1 MRKKL
6 VTPAAVVV
14 LLAVPVMFGIGNL
27 PAAEQQESSAQSG
40 AEVENAP
47 KPADTETAGQNED
60 QQLPAWLTDSDD
72 SIVGADKKD
81 LNLARE
87 LLTALVLVGV
97 LGGAAWFVFKKFAPK
112 NVMKKGK
119 DLDVLET
126 VTIGSGRNLHI
137 VKIASGRKLLI
148 ASTTGSVNFIADVT
162 DDVETGTGGIDQQ
175 GAII

>member
-1 MRKKL
+1 MRKKF
-6 VTPAAVVV
+6 VTPAAVIV
-14 LLAVPVMFGIGNL
+14 LLALPVMFGIGNL
-27 PAAEQQESSAQSG
+27 PAAEKQETSAQSG
-40 AEVENAP
+40 SEAENGT
-47 KPADTETAGQNED
+47 KPADMESTGQDQD
-60 QQLPAWLTDSDD
+60 QQLPAWLTDSED
-72 SIVGADKKD
+72 SMVGADKKD

-119 DLDVLET
+119 DLNVLET

-162 DDVETGTGGIDQQ
+162 DDVETGSVDQS